1 METKPKR
8 SRGRPKTEIDKNS
21 FEKLCGLQCTLIEI
35 ASFFK
40 CSEDTIENWCKREY
54 KMIFS
59 DVYKVHSAKG
69 KISLRRTQL
78 KLAERSAAMAIFL
91 GKQMLNQRDINGV
104 ELSGVNGE
112 PIEVKNSVQIYLP
125 DNGRGDNE

>member
-1 METKPKR
+1 MATKPKR